1 MRSGLM
7 NRCLIGTITMPLVD
21 LGYVYERGDATPK
34 GRHRHIEHER
44 REGAVM
50 LYVVY
55 GDVLASRDRR
65 DRMAEIEHRI
75 RIEGAISP
83 GGRRSILRSAVAR
96 AAVHAGQIAMSVQGR
111 LGRREERRAGP
122 APALTTAEPGVQLGT
137 DDIARV

>member
-1 MRSGLM
+1 
-7 NRCLIGTITMPLVD
+7 MPLVD

-83 GGRRSILRSAVAR
+83 GGDARSSVLQSLAQLCTQARSR
-96 AAVHAGQIAMSVQGR
+96 
-111 LGRREERRAGP
+111 
-122 APALTTAEPGVQLGT
+122 
-137 DDIARV
+137 